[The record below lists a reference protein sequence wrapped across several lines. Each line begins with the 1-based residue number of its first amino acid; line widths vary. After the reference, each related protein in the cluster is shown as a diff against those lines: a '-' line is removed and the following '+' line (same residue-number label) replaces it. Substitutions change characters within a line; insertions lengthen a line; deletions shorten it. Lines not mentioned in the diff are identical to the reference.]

1 MATYTIRKILSLIP
15 MMLVISFLIYL
26 GIELM
31 PGDAVDFLIPPDA
44 LSTMSAEQLDQ
55 MRNSLGLNDPF
66 VIRYVKW
73 LVGILH
79 GDFGYSLQ
87 SGVPVAEI
95 MRNHISATIELS
107 VASLIMS
114 SVFGILLGVISALKK
129 GSVLD
134 HILDVVGMVGVAI
147 PQFLFGLICINT
159 LALHHNI
166 LPVGGRMAYAGQSF
180 IQRLPYLIL
189 PAAVLGFSM
198 TAGVMRYAR
207 GSMLE
212 SMGRDYMKTARSKGI
227 PEWRVNLLHGL
238 RAAVTP
244 VVVLIGFRLPM
255 LIGGAVV
262 VEEVFQWPGIGGLFI
277 KAVRAQNTPLVMM
290 IGFFSVLI
298 VLVSSI
304 LVDLVTA
311 MLDPRIKLS

>member
-15 MMLVISFLIYL
+15 MML
-26 GIELM
+26 
-31 PGDAVDFLIPPDA
+31 GDAVDFLIPPDA

-73 LVGILH
+73 LTGILH

-114 SVFGILLGVISALKK
+114 SVFGILLGVISALNK

>member
-44 LSTMSAEQLDQ
+44 LSTMSAQQLEQ

-66 VIRYVKW
+66 VIRYFKW
-73 LVGILH
+73 LWGILH

-114 SVFGILLGVISALKK
+114 SVFGIFLGVISALNK

-147 PQFLFGLICINT
+147 PQFLFGLICINA
-159 LALHHNI
+159 LALHHSI

-227 PEWRVNLLHGL
+227 PEWRVNLHHGL

>member
-44 LSTMSAEQLDQ
+44 LSTMSAQQLEQ

-66 VIRYVKW
+66 VIRYFKW
-73 LVGILH
+73 LWGILH

-114 SVFGILLGVISALKK
+114 SVFGIFLGVISALNK

-147 PQFLFGLICINT
+147 PQFLFGLICINA
-159 LALHHNI
+159 LALHHSI

-277 KAVRAQNTPLVMM
+277 KALRAQNTPLVMM

>member
-1 MATYTIRKILSLIP
+1 

-26 GIELM
+26 VIELM

-44 LSTMSAEQLDQ
+44 LSTMSAQQLEQ

-66 VIRYVKW
+66 VIRYFKW
-73 LVGILH
+73 LWGILH

-114 SVFGILLGVISALKK
+114 SVFGIFLGVISALNK

-147 PQFLFGLICINT
+147 PQFLFGLICINA
-159 LALHHNI
+159 LALHHSI

-198 TAGVMRYAR
+198 TAGVMRYAM

-227 PEWRVNLLHGL
+227 PEWRVNLHHGL

>member
-1 MATYTIRKILSLIP
+1 

-44 LSTMSAEQLDQ
+44 LSTMSAQQLEQ

-66 VIRYVKW
+66 VIRYFKW
-73 LVGILH
+73 LWGILH

-114 SVFGILLGVISALKK
+114 SVFGIFLGVISALNK

-147 PQFLFGLICINT
+147 PQFLFGLICINA
-159 LALHHNI
+159 LALHHSI

>member
-44 LSTMSAEQLDQ
+44 LSTMSAQQLEQ

-66 VIRYVKW
+66 VIRYFKW
-73 LVGILH
+73 LWGILH

-114 SVFGILLGVISALKK
+114 SVFGIFLGVISALNK

-147 PQFLFGLICINT
+147 PQFLFGLICINA
-159 LALHHNI
+159 LALHHSI

-198 TAGVMRYAR
+198 TSGVMRYAR

>member
-55 MRNSLGLNDPF
+55 MRNSLGLNDSF

-134 HILDVVGMVGVAI
+134 HILDVVGMIGVAI

-159 LALHHNI
+159 LALHYNI

>member
-95 MRNHISATIELS
+95 MRNHISATLELS

-114 SVFGILLGVISALKK
+114 SIFGILLGVISALKK

-159 LALHHNI
+159 LALHYNI

>member
-73 LVGILH
+73 LTGILH

-114 SVFGILLGVISALKK
+114 SVFGILLGVISALNK

>member
-95 MRNHISATIELS
+95 MRNHISATLELS

-114 SVFGILLGVISALKK
+114 SIFGILLGVISALKK

-134 HILDVVGMVGVAI
+134 HILDVLGMVGVAI

-159 LALHHNI
+159 LALHYNI